1 MSRAEEIIFIEG
13 KDQVQKDQAQQP
25 DLRLKIKLI
34 KFQREETLIK
44 EDVITFADYL
54 SLEQSLVIDNDFL
67 KFSENLKMNS
77 RIKVFARISPENK
90 ALVIKRLKS

>member
-1 MSRAEEIIFIEG
+1 MSRGEEIIFIEG